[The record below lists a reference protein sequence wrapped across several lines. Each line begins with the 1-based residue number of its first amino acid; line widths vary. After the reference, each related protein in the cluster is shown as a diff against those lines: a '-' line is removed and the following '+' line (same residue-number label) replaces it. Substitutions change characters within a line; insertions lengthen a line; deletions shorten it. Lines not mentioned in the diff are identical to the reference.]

1 MASTDAIP
9 GQPQGIN
16 IPKQTRNLGS
26 PGTRRRSSNISR
38 IRGPEFPT
46 PRWYSPASR
55 PRPKR
60 KICGPISS
68 SSARTARRSNHAIR
82 ERLPSTVCAW
92 RKLSLTAS
100 LVPVL
105 AQKLHENKDNSQRRQ
120 IDDELQCCRLI
131 GIADQRVTLRTP
143 AVVHFGWWFNSTR
156 PALIHYAEL
165 SGSNLVNSLG

>member
-9 GQPQGIN
+9 GRPQGIN

-38 IRGPEFPT
+38 IREPEFPT

-68 SSARTARRSNHAIR
+68 SSARTARRSNHAIG
-82 ERLPSTVCAW
+82 ERLPSTACAW
-92 RKLSLTAS
+92 PKLSLTAS

-120 IDDELQCCRLI
+120 IDDERQCRRLI
-131 GIADQRVTLRTP
+131 GIADQRVKPDQGFLTP
-143 AVVHFGWWFNSTR
+143 IG
-156 PALIHYAEL
+156 IL
-165 SGSNLVNSLG
+165 SLLKS